1 MIASLL
7 ATTHAGAHAASN
19 SITVPSIRWLAI
31 LPPIIMIGGAV
42 VLLGLAS
49 LVRQPL
55 RVRVS
60 TIATVIISGGAL
72 GVALWQWSDV
82 QQHGAHTYIKQAVV
96 MDGFSVLI
104 TMLVAI
110 AMLLTALVADGY
122 LRREGMH
129 GAEFHVLA
137 MVSASG
143 AMLMGMANDLIII
156 FLGLEILS
164 IAPLRAHR
172 LQLQARRIRR
182 GGPQVLHPRRLLLG
196 HLRLRHCA
204 RPTGPPG
211 RRT

>member
-1 MIASLL
+1 MP
-7 ATTHAGAHAASN
+7 HGVG
-19 SITVPSIRWLAI
+19 SIPVPPIRWLAI

-49 LVRQPL
+49 LVRKPL
-55 RVRVS
+55 RVRVA

-72 GVALWQWSDV
+72 GVSLWQWADV
-82 QQHGAHTYIKQAVV
+82 QQHGAHTYVNQAVV

-110 AMLLTALVADGY
+110 AMLLSALVADGY
-122 LRREGMH
+122 LRREGMQ

-143 AMLMGMANDLIII
+143 AMLMGLANDLIIV

-164 IAPLRAHR
+164 IALYVLTAFNYTTGRLGRGRA
-172 LQLQARRIRR
+172 
-182 GGPQVLHPRRLLLG
+182 QVLHPRRLLVG
-196 HLRLRHCA
+196 HLHLRHRADLRRHRA
-204 RPTGPPG
+204 RPT
-211 RRT
+211 